1 MHRSIVRDIKAEMNK
16 LYDPTKAIRNV
27 LRKRKFE
34 VTDFVDL
41 GEESSQRESD
51 NEWTDDN
58 IL

>member
-1 MHRSIVRDIKAEMNK
+1 MDR

-34 VTDFVDL
+34 VIDFVDL
-41 GEESSQRESD
+41 GEESSQEESD
-51 NEWTDDN
+51 TEGTDDN